1 MNILAGSSFDL
12 IQHLAGNAN
21 TAAISDSFESCRDI
35 DSVAEYVAVVGN
47 DVPNIDANTKLYSIL
62 RRCIRQDLS
71 PVVTFLGFC
80 GAPWTLATYM
90 IAGQGTPDQLPARLF
105 AYRHPEAF
113 AKLIEILVDASAS
126 YLVRQFT
133 AGVDAVQIFVSHS
146 TLDFYGAPHRVHRA
160 CKFNQH
166 AVAGRLNDVSPMF
179 LYLGIAKLMAMRF

>member
-21 TAAISDSFESCRDI
+21 TAAISDSFKSCRDI

-62 RRCIRQDLS
+62 RRCI
-71 PVVTFLGFC
+71 G
-80 GAPWTLATYM
+80 
-90 IAGQGTPDQLPARLF
+90 IAL
-105 AYRHPEAF
+105 
-113 AKLIEILVDASAS
+113 
-126 YLVRQFT
+126 
-133 AGVDAVQIFVSHS
+133 SHS